1 MIYITADTHGERE
14 RFEEKAVRRLKKGDT
29 LIVLGDFGFLWDGS
43 KAEQKKLAWLARRR
57 YKILFLDGCHDNYD
71 LLREYP
77 VEEFCGGRARHI
89 AGNLYQ
95 VVRGSVLEIEGKTL
109 LCFGGGE
116 SFDKEEL
123 EEGLNWWRA
132 ELPTSDELDW
142 CEENLAARGDRVDYV
157 LTHDAPAGL
166 LAFSQL
172 AEKPQINWLHAFF
185 DQLTRRLD
193 YKVWYFGRYHRDLHL
208 SQKARAVFCDVIPLE

>member
-14 RFEEKAVRRLKKGDT
+14 RFEEKAVRRLNKGDT

-57 YKILFLDGCHDNYD
+57 YRILFLDGCHDNYD

-77 VEEFCGGRARHI
+77 VEPFCGGKARHI

-95 VVRGSVLEIEGKTL
+95 VVRGSVLEIEGKRL

-116 SFDKEEL
+116 SFDKEDL
-123 EEGLNWWRA
+123 DEGLNWWRA

-142 CEENLAARGDRVDYV
+142 CEENLAACGGRVDYV

-172 AEKPQINWLHAFF
+172 AEKPQINWLHTFF
-185 DQLTRRLD
+185 DQLTRRLQ